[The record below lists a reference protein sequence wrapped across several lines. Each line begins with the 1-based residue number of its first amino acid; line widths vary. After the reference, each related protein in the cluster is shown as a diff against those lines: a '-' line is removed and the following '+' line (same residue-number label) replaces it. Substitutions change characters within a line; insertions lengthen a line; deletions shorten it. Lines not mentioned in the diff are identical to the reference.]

1 MTPAAAPAPDPF
13 ADRRLHPRVTVAL
26 PAFLSHGEQRHS
38 VQIVDLSAGGA
49 KLRASLPDLAGAKV
63 LLDCGGGA
71 NAAVVRWQDGPF
83 VGLSFDTAL
92 SPREVAA
99 LAGRSTALAAR
110 MRG

>member
-1 MTPAAAPAPDPF
+1 MTPAANAPDPF

-26 PAFLSHGEQRHS
+26 PAFLGHGSQRHS

-49 KLRASLPDLAGAKV
+49 KLRGTLPPLADQTV
-63 LLDCGGGA
+63 VLDCGSGPVTA
-71 NAAVVRWQDGPF
+71 TVRWQDGPF
-83 VGLSFDTAL
+83 VGLSFDADL